1 MPGRLV
7 VDLGGDGQAAVMS
20 WPDKGLP
27 EELSRAPLA
36 WSLDAEAL
44 EDLRWYLEDYL
55 LAPFGVWE
63 DRGPVVRGKLAGWGH
78 EVFGS
83 VFGRALPPQPHR
95 QADSGRAEPQG
106 RPRLVDGD
114 LPYRLDALRGEQLG

>member
-1 MPGRLV
+1 MPDLVPAITWWRTSGGGLFPLSGGGAVVPDRLV

-27 EELSRAPLA
+27 EEMSRAPLA

-55 LAPFGVWE
+55 RAPFGVWE
-63 DRGPVVRGKLAGWGH
+63 DRGPAR
-78 EVFGS
+78 
-83 VFGRALPPQPHR
+83 
-95 QADSGRAEPQG
+95 
-106 RPRLVDGD
+106 
-114 LPYRLDALRGEQLG
+114 